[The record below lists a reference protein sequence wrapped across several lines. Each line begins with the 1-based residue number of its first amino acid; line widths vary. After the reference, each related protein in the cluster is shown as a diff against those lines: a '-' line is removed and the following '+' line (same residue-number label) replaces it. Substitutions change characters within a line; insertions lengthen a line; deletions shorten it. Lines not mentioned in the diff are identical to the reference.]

1 MQGVLSYEF
10 GPDDRYYLVGLIT
23 HTDLNIRNLCGFDT
37 LDQAGAIAKRKGD
50 DELLAT
56 PPTSVTTKKKEAPVS
71 FADQRPTA

>member
-37 LDQAGAIAKRKGD
+37 LDQAGAIAKSFGY
-50 DELLAT
+50 ELAWVLNNGSDT
-56 PPTSVTTKKKEAPVS
+56 QGGEVNYLPLLV
-71 FADQRPTA
+71 